1 MRSLDHFEHMVLCK
15 VWYSLSWQYHHKHLD
30 FFVKIC
36 KYGVSKHWRIDL
48 GNLMW

>member
-1 MRSLDHFEHMVLCK
+1 MRSLYHFEHMVLCK

-30 FFVKIC
+30 FVKIC